1 MSTVVEVEQ
10 LRKSYGAVEAVRD
23 VSFSVAAGEIFGL
36 IGPNGAGKTTTVEC
50 LLGLRRADGGC
61 LSVLGLDP
69 ARETHALR
77 RRVGCQLQESALP
90 DRMRVW
96 EALDLFAS
104 LAPGRSDWRA
114 LMSDWGL
121 ADKRDAPFAAL
132 SGGQRQRLFVALAL
146 VNDPE
151 VVFLDE
157 MAEGLDP
164 AGRRTARE
172 LLRALRERGTTVV
185 LVTHDMDEAEQLC
198 DRVAVIAAGR
208 VVALD
213 TVAALVGRYGRAT
226 RVLFGAAGVDL
237 DGLERVP
244 HVDRVEVAGNV
255 VAIEGTGPVLA
266 YVAAE
271 LVRRGTVPD
280 DLRLERDTLEDV
292 FLSLTQP
299 ELEPGA
305 EA

>member
-104 LAPGRSDWRA
+104 LAPGRSDG
-114 LMSDWGL
+114 GL
-121 ADKRDAPFAAL
+121 
-132 SGGQRQRLFVALAL
+132 S
-146 VNDPE
+146 
-151 VVFLDE
+151 
-157 MAEGLDP
+157 
-164 AGRRTARE
+164 
-172 LLRALRERGTTVV
+172 
-185 LVTHDMDEAEQLC
+185 
-198 DRVAVIAAGR
+198 
-208 VVALD
+208 
-213 TVAALVGRYGRAT
+213 
-226 RVLFGAAGVDL
+226 
-237 DGLERVP
+237 
-244 HVDRVEVAGNV
+244 
-255 VAIEGTGPVLA
+255 
-266 YVAAE
+266 
-271 LVRRGTVPD
+271 
-280 DLRLERDTLEDV
+280 
-292 FLSLTQP
+292 
-299 ELEPGA
+299 
-305 EA
+305 